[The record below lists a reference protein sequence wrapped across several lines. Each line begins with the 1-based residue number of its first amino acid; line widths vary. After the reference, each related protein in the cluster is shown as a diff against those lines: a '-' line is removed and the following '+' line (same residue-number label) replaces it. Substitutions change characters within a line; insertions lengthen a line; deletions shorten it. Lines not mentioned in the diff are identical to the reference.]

1 MGLSLKALSSNLFT
15 KNIIGE
21 DRLRDDIGHFD
32 LVKFV
37 YFFDNG
43 PEYHLI
49 IQNLQ
54 ALGVT
59 TLSNIFFY
67 PIFQRGIIALGC
79 YSVIT

>member
-49 IQNLQ
+49 IQIYKH
-54 ALGVT
+54 LG
-59 TLSNIFFY
+59 
-67 PIFQRGIIALGC
+67 
-79 YSVIT
+79 